1 MYIMRGWI
9 FFLANDI
16 TDAAKKKATFL
27 TSIGVDAYRLVRS
40 LCTPDMP
47 SDKSLTDIVKL
58 LKDHLAPEPN
68 SILERFKF
76 YSRNRKDGESVAD
89 YVVDLR
95 RLSRNCKFGTSLKE
109 MLRDRIV
116 CGINDTGMQRKM
128 LSRKDLTFDQAFEIA
143 TGTEAA
149 AKQADQM
156 TIKCET

>member
-1 MYIMRGWI
+1 MAVIGVLDKFDINGEESFDVYYERVDL

-47 SDKSLTDIVKL
+47 SDKSLVDIVKL

-95 RLSRNCKFGTSLKE
+95 RLSRNCKFGTSL
-109 MLRDRIV
+109 
-116 CGINDTGMQRKM
+116 RK
-128 LSRKDLTFDQAFEIA
+128 
-143 TGTEAA
+143 
-149 AKQADQM
+149 
-156 TIKCET
+156 C